1 VIQLEESMHQIL
13 FSAPLSGDTSAKAWV
28 RRIMCPAHLEYN
40 GRSRSV
46 CFDEYVNS
54 EPLLSSV
61 ILRLVLS
68 LATEAGY
75 GWWWTQ
81 AYLSSTR

>member
-1 VIQLEESMHQIL
+1 
-13 FSAPLSGDTSAKAWV
+13 
-28 RRIMCPAHLEYN
+28 MCPAHLEYN